1 MEKEYEQTHRETC
14 RDCLLFQ
21 AKESGVYPNVADG
34 ELLKNFKPKELQVL
48 QKHCP
53 GSTCRLAQRRVRN

>member
-34 ELLKNFKPKELQVL
+34 ELLKNFKPKEL
-48 QKHCP
+48 
-53 GSTCRLAQRRVRN
+53 